1 MYRIALIPM
10 ALALL
15 ASAAG
20 AEEVVVTQ
28 KGKVFS
34 VETATIKRGDTVK
47 FVNDDT
53 VTHNVYITGSGGEQH
68 NNGTQEPGQ
77 SSAVAFDKPG
87 TYTVECLVHP
97 KMHMSIVVK

>member
-1 MYRIALIPM
+1 MYRIALAVL
-10 ALALL
+10 ALALVT
-15 ASAAG
+15 SAAQ
-20 AEEVVVTQ
+20 AEEVVVAQ

-34 VETATIKRGDTVK
+34 IDTATIKPGDTVK

-53 VTHNVYITGSGGEQH
+53 VTHNVYITGAGGEQH

-77 SSAVAFDKPG
+77 TTVVTFDKPG
-87 TYTVECLVHP
+87 NFTVECLVHP